1 MESREWLDSLD
12 TVLELDS
19 PDRATFVTEMAAH
32 VTRPDIMP
40 LSNPTSQSEAR
51 PADLIAWTGG
61 RASRAL
67 LVVPGVNADRAHR
80 WARFAAWLQA

>member
-1 MESREWLDSLD
+1 MARTGRHS
-12 TVLELDS
+12 S
-19 PDRATFVTEMAAH
+19 PKWPRTS
-32 VTRPDIMP
+32 PGP